1 MEQKKALDAAN
12 FLGVKV
18 LTPLQEEVVVGGGH
32 HHTDEGRHHSH
43 HDTCLEEAQ
52 QDV

>member
-1 MEQKKALDAAN
+1 MKDEQIKKAAD

-18 LTPLQEEVVVGGGH
+18 LSPLEEKTVVGGLVPPESH

-43 HDTCLEEAQ
+43 HDST
-52 QDV
+52 V